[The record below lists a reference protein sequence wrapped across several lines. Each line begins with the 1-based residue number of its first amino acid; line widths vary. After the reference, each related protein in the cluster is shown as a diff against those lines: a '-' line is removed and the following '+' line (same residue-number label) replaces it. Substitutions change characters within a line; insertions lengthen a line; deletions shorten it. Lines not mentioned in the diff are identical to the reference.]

1 MVLFTLINISL
12 DISANV
18 SWWIIKN
25 TLYGTYHVIKY
36 INYTP
41 PKPTKEELEL
51 IELKYLVS
59 DLNKKIH
66 LINREHLIKDNSE
79 FNLDDEFVIIT
90 EKNQLNL

>member
-25 TLYGTYHVIKY
+25 TLYGTYYAITY
-36 INYTP
+36 INYKQ

-51 IELKYLVS
+51 IELKYLVN
-59 DLNKKIH
+59 DLNKKLH
-66 LINREHLIKDNSE
+66 LINKTNNEDLI
-79 FNLDDEFVIIT
+79 NLDNEFVFIQNEHKSI
-90 EKNQLNL
+90 KID

>member
-25 TLYGTYHVIKY
+25 TLYGTYYAITY
-36 INYTP
+36 INYKP

-51 IELKYLVS
+51 IELKYLVT

-66 LINREHLIKDNSE
+66 LINKNNNNSI
-79 FNLDDEFVIIT
+79 NTDDEFVFIHN
-90 EKNQLNL
+90 ELNEQKS

>member
-25 TLYGTYHVIKY
+25 TLYGTYYAITY
-36 INYTP
+36 INYKP

-51 IELKYLVS
+51 IELKYLVT
-59 DLNKKIH
+59 DLNKQLH
-66 LINREHLIKDNSE
+66 LINNNNSI
-79 FNLDDEFVIIT
+79 NMDDEFVFIQN
-90 EKNQLNL
+90 ELNELKL

>member
-18 SWWIIKN
+18 SWWIVKN
-25 TLYGTYHVIKY
+25 TLYGTYYIITY
-36 INYTP
+36 INYKP

-59 DLNKKIH
+59 DLNKKLY
-66 LINREHLIKDNSE
+66 LINTEHIKNNND
-79 FNLDDEFVIIT
+79 DDEFEFINNEHKLLI
-90 EKNQLNL
+90 